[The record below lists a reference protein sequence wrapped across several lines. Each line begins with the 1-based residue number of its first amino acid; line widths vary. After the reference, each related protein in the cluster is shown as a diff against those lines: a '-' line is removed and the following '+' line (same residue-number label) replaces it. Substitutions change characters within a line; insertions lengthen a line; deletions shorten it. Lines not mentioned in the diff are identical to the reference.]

1 MKVPRKAEERAE
13 DFKAFVKALLEGLRS
28 VRRRFKGR

>member
-1 MKVPRKAEERAE
+1 MKVPRKADERAE
-13 DFKAFVKALLEGLRS
+13 DLKEFVKALVEGLRS